1 MAAEC
6 EWPAWTAKQASR
18 LMAQPAE
25 KAARPPRSA
34 FVRPHRPALAGTGPP
49 CTMQW
54 DGALPS
60 PRRRSCLRRNGWG
73 SQSSPRNSCVARP
86 GGDGSHSSRGK
97 SRAIGYRAR
106 WPHESF
112 TKPWAEDR
120 QTGTLPPLCLRD
132 TKSGSDHLGEPN
144 NFSYS
149 DGIEAGRWTLP
160 SSPAFK
166 DGPVAQLDRV
176 ADFYSAGCRF
186 ESCRDRHVTEN
197 PLSFN
202 SCAPFWLTGS
212 GGEPTFVLEMN
223 RAAALS
229 ARTIRLAASTSR

>member
-1 MAAEC
+1 MAGLDREASKS
-6 EWPAWTAKQASR
+6 PNGTASR
-18 LMAQPAE
+18 KSGPT
-25 KAARPPRSA
+25 PRSA

-60 PRRRSCLRRNGWG
+60 PKRRSCLRRNGWG

-120 QTGTLPPLCLRD
+120 QT
-132 TKSGSDHLGEPN
+132 
-144 NFSYS
+144 
-149 DGIEAGRWTLP
+149 
-160 SSPAFK
+160 
-166 DGPVAQLDRV
+166 
-176 ADFYSAGCRF
+176 
-186 ESCRDRHVTEN
+186 
-197 PLSFN
+197 
-202 SCAPFWLTGS
+202 
-212 GGEPTFVLEMN
+212 
-223 RAAALS
+223 ALS
-229 ARTIRLAASTSR
+229 RRFVCATPNPVRIILANRTIFHIAMVSKPAGGRSRPPRRSWMVP